1 MNKLI
6 PLYVTASL
14 FLQDRVETYVEKRK
28 DFDRGASFFEYAALI
43 AVIAGMI
50 GVWHN
55 FNLGEKIT
63 SKLGPILD
71 KLK

>member
-1 MNKLI
+1 MNPLI
-6 PLYVTASL
+6 PLYVTTSL
-14 FLQDRVETYVEKRK
+14 FLQDRVETYLEKRK

-50 GVWHN
+50 GVWHK
-55 FNLGEKIT
+55 FNLADKIT
-63 SKLGPILD
+63 KKLEPLLD